1 MALAGTVAES
11 FPKAETY
18 LRELADLSISS
29 QRIRRITRRR
39 GRERLKLREQ
49 LIAYYQ
55 SLSIPDRHR
64 LPDGVAAPSI
74 AVISF
79 DGGRYQVLD
88 RSLKAAE
95 QKSNENESCESGT
108 TRKGKH
114 WKESRIACVMSMK
127 GTQHEVDPMPELP
140 SFLAGGTQLQRKLSE
155 IGHVMSLP
163 EAAAQEEPSHQEEA
177 SKKRSPRRSRKR
189 PLAPN
194 ERPLP
199 GPDLIH
205 RDVIASAIRW
215 QDFGIAVAAE
225 AWSRGFAGAELKV
238 CICDGNDAIRRVCES
253 QFSNYIHVLDLMHA
267 LSYSMNAS
275 RGVGGTRKEIN
286 ARYRRWAEFIWQGR
300 VRELLEELDEHQCSL
315 GEPPKTASSD
325 DPREAVRA
333 ARVYY
338 RNQQSRMDYPRYRQ
352 LGLPLTTSLME
363 SSVKQIGRRV
373 KGSEKFWSPSGGDE
387 LLTLRGD
394 LVSDGNRLNKF
405 LSQFAGPADGT
416 RSYGC
421 AG

>member
-1 MALAGTVAES
+1 MALAGIVAES
-11 FPKAETY
+11 FPKAEVY
-18 LRELADLSISS
+18 LRELADLNISS

-39 GRERLKLREQ
+39 GRERTKLREQ
-49 LIAYYQ
+49 LTTYYQ
-55 SLSIPDRHR
+55 NLPIPDRHR
-64 LPDGVAAPSI
+64 VPDGVAAPSI

-88 RSLKAAE
+88 RSLKVAE
-95 QKSNENESCESGT
+95 PSNESRESGT
-108 TRKGKH
+108 TRKGQH
-114 WKESRIACVMSMK
+114 WKESRVACVMSMK
-127 GTQHEVDPMPELP
+127 GTPHEVDPMPKLP
-140 SFLAGGTQLQRKLSE
+140 AFLAGGVQLQRKLSE
-155 IGHVMSLP
+155 IGHVMSLS
-163 EAAAQEEPSHQEEA
+163 ETQAQEEPMQQDEA
-177 SKKRSPRRSRKR
+177 AKKRAPRRSRKR
-189 PLAPN
+189 PLTPT

-199 GPDLIH
+199 GPDLVH
-205 RDVIASAIRW
+205 RDVIASAMCW
-215 QDFGIAVAAE
+215 QDFGMAVAAE
-225 AWSRGFAGAELKV
+225 AWSRGFAGAELKA
-238 CICDGNDAIRRVCES
+238 CICDGNEAIRRVCES
-253 QFSNYIHVLDLMHA
+253 RFSNYIHVLDLMHA
-267 LSYSMNAS
+267 LSYSMNAA
-275 RGVGGTRKEIN
+275 RGVGGTSQEIN
-286 ARYRRWAEFIWQGR
+286 ARYRRWAELIWQGR
-300 VRELLEELDEHQCSL
+300 VRELLEELDEHQIAL
-315 GEPPKTASSD
+315 GEPPTKASAD

-394 LVSDGNRLNKF
+394 LVSDGNRLSKF